1 MSLFVTTAGDS
12 IAGAASLT
20 SLPCFQLLE
29 GKTDAFPLAVSL
41 SVPLC
46 AYEKRALA
54 YLGLIL
60 FLNFRNYVNLLN
72 SISQARKFQK

>member
-1 MSLFVTTAGDS
+1 VIQPPRVRLGTLVLMSLFVTTAGDS
-12 IAGAASLT
+12 IAGAASPT

-46 AYEKRALA
+46 VYEKRAP
-54 YLGLIL
+54 LGAGP
-60 FLNFRNYVNLLN
+60 VG
-72 SISQARKFQK
+72 QH